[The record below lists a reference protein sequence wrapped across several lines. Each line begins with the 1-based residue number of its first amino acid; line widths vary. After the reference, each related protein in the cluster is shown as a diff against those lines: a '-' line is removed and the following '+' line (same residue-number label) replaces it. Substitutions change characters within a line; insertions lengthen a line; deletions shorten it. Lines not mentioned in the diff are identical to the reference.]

1 MNDPTPEDGEP
12 TSLTE
17 KAKTL
22 CRKHKGKLIAVGTTV
37 LVVAVVIK
45 KAMEQNAQYAE
56 DVENSWDAQDT
67 EDAED
72 SRETENTGSDSD
84 RDEGRK
90 SPVEHEVSDHTRTL
104 RDGRVI
110 PIRRYKRG
118 GASDDGNEGP
128 DEAAA

>member
-1 MNDPTPEDGEP
+1 MNDSTPEDGEP

-17 KAKTL
+17 KAKAL
-22 CRKHKGKLIAVGTTV
+22 CRKHKGKLIAVGTTA

-45 KAMEQNAQYAE
+45 KAMEQNAQDTE
-56 DVENSWDAQDT
+56 DVKDSW
-67 EDAED
+67 DAED
-72 SRETENTGSDSD
+72 SGSDSD
-84 RDEGRK
+84 SDERRK

-110 PIRRYKRG
+110 PIRRHKRG

-128 DEAAA
+128 GEAAA